1 MRIERPRDRTDT
13 RGRKW
18 RRVTAATAEG
28 PPSTR
33 ARECGRSAQTP
44 FQKRKAPGTP
54 EQFAKI
60 LAGVV
65 CRTGRRRFRRRPT
78 RLSITTALAVE
89 PQPSSFRLP
98 SSRAMSLTM
107 RASIHAPQRGARG
120 SRAPRSG
127 SLATPSRK
135 HATCHHAFGES
146 APLFDAIGDDSTRR
160 EGSPRD
166 DPPRLS
172 RRAALSMSASVSLM
186 GLGIA
191 TTARCDARPADMHP
205 SARRRSRSRGSPPP
219 SRIPKSRWTPGTSLC
234 VSPPPPPTRA
244 RLPDETVSLWLAAR
258 ADCLASLR
266 RWADAER
273 AYGEAAEAL
282 ARVVSAQVTTSG
294 TGGRIDSGE
303 ASVPMYARLAMAH
316 DGRAL
321 AAGAIDDWP
330 LAVEASRRATA
341 AAGLGG
347 MGSGSGSQRMSGE
360 RGRAATSP
368 RRRSK
373 PVIKAGAPHRRAA
386 RRARRGDGAVGRGRA
401 RGGGGD
407 AGPTGHGAR
416 AGRGVP
422 AVLGGA
428 RGARGGAVGERSK
441 AARRGGGRRCAR
453 RRAEPARDPHERREG
468 GGEQSRAGAVRRVR
482 RPDG

>member
-1 MRIERPRDRTDT
+1 M
-13 RGRKW
+13 
-18 RRVTAATAEG
+18 TAATAEG

-44 FQKRKAPGTP
+44 FQKAEGARDARTICYDSR
-54 EQFAKI
+54 AWC
-60 LAGVV
+60 AGPADDVF
-65 CRTGRRRFRRRPT
+65 GASDA

-127 SLATPSRK
+127 SLGATPSRK

-146 APLFDAIGDDSTRR
+146 APLFDAIGDASTRR

-172 RRAALSMSASVSLM
+172 RRAALSMSASVSLL

-205 SARRRSRSRGSPPP
+205 SAREAL
-219 SRIPKSRWTPGTSLC
+219 SL
-234 VSPPPPPTRA
+234 A
-244 RLPDETVSLWLAAR
+244 RLATAEPDAEIAVDAWDELAAAAADAGAPLPDETVSLWLAAR

-303 ASVPMYARLAMAH
+303 AGADAPGSRWRTTGVRRRGRDRRLAACRR
-316 DGRAL
+316 GIV
-321 AAGAIDDWP
+321 GEP
-330 LAVEASRRATA
+330 PPRRASAEWDRDRDRDRDRDPTDERR
-341 AAGLGG
+341 GG
-347 MGSGSGSQRMSGE
+347 G
-360 RGRAATSP
+360 APATSP

-373 PVIKAGAPHRRAA
+373 PACAGAARSTVAQRVAFDAAMARWGAGEPAVAVAMLDQLDMGPEPDAGYPQFWEARA
-386 RRARRGDGAVGRGRA
+386 RARRRCGRA
-401 RGGGGD
+401 EQS
-407 AGPTGHGAR
+407 R
-416 AGRGVP
+416 APR
-422 AVLGGA
+422 
-428 RGARGGAVGERSK
+428 RS
-441 AARRGGGRRCAR
+441 GRRCAR
-453 RRAEPARDPHERREG
+453 RRGRT
-468 GGEQSRAGAVRRVR
+468 
-482 RPDG
+482 RPRPPRTA